1 MLPSEE
7 DTIVKCQ
14 DVTPLLNSAGFAGGG
29 AGESGTNQRRQT
41 GCEDGVGVGPGS
53 EADGAGSSEAF
64 GYMVIV
70 YESTLQNAQSP
81 CRLSFNRASVRT
93 RPGQQF

>member
-1 MLPSEE
+1 
-7 DTIVKCQ
+7 
-14 DVTPLLNSAGFAGGG
+14 
-29 AGESGTNQRRQT
+29 
-41 GCEDGVGVGPGS
+41 VGVGPGS